1 MSSIMDVLPTVLG
14 GAILIGATSMLLG
27 DDHHDHHDHRH
38 RHEQRRSVTEEV
50 ESIGSF
56 QKPKSLSV
64 LDAAGI

>member
-27 DDHHDHHDHRH
+27 DHHDHHDHRH